1 MSSVSLACAHLTFID
16 MWGAC
21 KYPVPVYK
29 NDGGRFTGNPMAPT
43 SEQFYESDEV
53 EEILDASPSEGELV
67 ASELGVCTF
76 PPHA

>member
-1 MSSVSLACAHLTFID
+1 
-16 MWGAC
+16 
-21 KYPVPVYK
+21 
-29 NDGGRFTGNPMAPT
+29 MAPT

-53 EEILDASPSEGELV
+53 EEISDASPSEGELV